1 MVAYTH
7 IVSNLFLY
15 NVEDFTTLLRYNKKD
30 AAENLQKPR
39 VRNVV
44 GSFRDKMSVK
54 DQPK

>member
-30 AAENLQKPR
+30 AAGKSSKTKGEEHGGKL
-39 VRNVV
+39 
-44 GSFRDKMSVK
+44 
-54 DQPK
+54 